1 MIDVRFEIGPV
12 SDAVKQ
18 EVTQSNVWSAM
29 FDKVSVYDASI
40 PSMLLTSDAAISGL
54 AESYGLKGRWA
65 ITITGH
71 GDINEDWKGFSAH
84 YNARVSVQD
93 NDSTF
98 AYINASGLS
107 ADAVIDAVATLSE
120 LIDIEGNAAWASIVS
135 SAGVPMEIYY
145 RPPLAF
151 YDDFTLDNMD
161 NDTLAQLERRL
172 IE

>member
-12 SDAVKQ
+12 DDTVKQ
-18 EVTQSNVWSAM
+18 KVTQSHVWSAM
-29 FDKVSVYDASI
+29 FDKVSIHDAAVPPILLASDAS
-40 PSMLLTSDAAISGL
+40 ISGL
-54 AESYGLKGRWA
+54 AESYGLKGHWA
-65 ITITGH
+65 ITLTGH
-71 GDINEDWKGFSAH
+71 GDINENWKGFSAH
-84 YNARVSVQD
+84 YNAHVNVQD

-98 AYINASGLS
+98 VYINASGLS

-151 YDDFTLDNMD
+151 YDDFTLGDMD
-161 NDTLAQLERRL
+161 NDILAQLERRL